1 MPPVPYGVGATGYNK
16 CVTVKLCF
24 GYRKY
29 DSVTFALLETK
40 VPSFETVLHNARY
53 VFRFKWT
60 YCCNRLVSSLF
71 HKNHLG

>member
-1 MPPVPYGVGATGYNK
+1 VPPVPYGVGATGYNK

-40 VPSFETVLHNARY
+40 CHRLRQYYTMRVMCFVLNGLIA
-53 VFRFKWT
+53 VT
-60 YCCNRLVSSLF
+60 D
-71 HKNHLG
+71 